1 MPYVQ
6 SDTISKAREVDLFSF
21 LKAREPSEL
30 VKCYGDEYCT
40 RSHDSLKISNGKWFW
55 HSRGIGGASA
65 LDYLVKVRNM
75 DFVEAVKCV
84 VGTTVLPPSSM
95 PRTKK
100 KYSRLYLPLC
110 DFECKTVK
118 PYLLSR
124 GLDEGVIDFFISRKM
139 IAEDKE
145 NGYALFIG
153 RDENGKAKHCS
164 VRATDGTSLKKDVA
178 GSDKR
183 YPFRLINN
191 GKKTLRVFESAVD
204 LMSYLTIKK
213 LQGESI
219 SESNYLS
226 LAGVYLPKENLSETK
241 LPRAIEYYLEHNK
254 TDNIILHLDNDFAGQ
269 RMSKALYVLLGE
281 HYKVVYRPPPESKDF
296 NEFLQTKLQ
305 KEGIDDRIK

>member
-21 LKAREPSEL
+21 LKEREPSEL

-84 VGTTVLPPSSM
+84 VGTTVLPPSSAV
-95 PRTKK
+95 PKSKK
-100 KYSRLYLPLC
+100 KYSRLYLPPC
-110 DFECKTVK
+110 DFECRTVK

-124 GLDEGVIDFFISRKM
+124 GLDESIIDFFIAKKM

-164 VRATDGTSLKKDVA
+164 VRATDGTNLKKDVA

-213 LQGESI
+213 MRKESI
-219 SESNYLS
+219 AESNYLS
-226 LAGVYLPKENLSETK
+226 LAGVYLPRENISETK
-241 LPRAIEYYLEHNK
+241 IPVAVEYYLEHNY
-254 TDNIILHLDNDFAGQ
+254 TENIVLHLDNDFAGQ
-269 RMSKALYVLLGE
+269 RMSNAIFVLLGE
-281 HYKVVYRPPPESKDF
+281 HYKVVYRPPPVGKDF
-296 NEFLQTKLQ
+296 NEYLQNITINR
-305 KEGIDDRIK
+305 EERER